1 MKLRVNISQI
11 QNDLINTGMNR
22 IRRLLRITAINR
34 KKVLIVVILVRGAST
49 AKRRGP
55 SVDINRGGLRCSRKF
70 GLLVLVKSR
79 SRICQKV

>member
-55 SVDINRGGLRCSRKF
+55 SVDINRGLRCSRKF